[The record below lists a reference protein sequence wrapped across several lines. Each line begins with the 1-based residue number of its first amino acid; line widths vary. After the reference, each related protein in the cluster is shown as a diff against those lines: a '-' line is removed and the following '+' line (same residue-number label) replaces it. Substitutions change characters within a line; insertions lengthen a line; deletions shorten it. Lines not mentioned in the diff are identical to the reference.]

1 MSRASRR
8 ASAAER
14 RRSPASVLRGVGAV
28 VVAAVVGFLGARLL
42 PERAQLSSAL
52 RDARAA
58 PDLSRFASE
67 IERAAGAAGV
77 EADLLRGLVA
87 AESGGDPRARSRVGA
102 LGLAQLMPATAE
114 EQRRRL
120 GLPSPIDLF
129 DPAVNLRLGASYLAQ
144 MLALFS
150 GEEAFAVAA
159 YNAGPEPVKRWRLRA
174 LDASPAEVIR
184 REGYAETRRHVERVL
199 RLRDAYR
206 DRR

>member
-1 MSRASRR
+1 M
-8 ASAAER
+8 
-14 RRSPASVLRGVGAV
+14 LRGAGVA
-28 VVAAVVGFLGARLL
+28 VVAAVVGFFGARLL
-42 PERAQLSSAL
+42 PGREDLASAL
-52 RDARAA
+52 QDARAA

-87 AESGGDPRARSRVGA
+87 AESGGDPRATSRVGA

-114 EQRRRL
+114 EERRRL
-120 GLPSPIDLF
+120 GLPAPLDLF
-129 DPAVNLRLGASYLAQ
+129 DPALNLRLGASYLAH

-159 YNAGPEPVKRWRLRA
+159 YNAGPGPVRRWRLRA
-174 LDASPAEVIR
+174 PDAPAAEVIR

-199 RLRDAYR
+199 RFRDVYR
-206 DRR
+206 ARRAGR